1 MEYGV
6 GLTRTVHLN
15 MTAHPANITPSRA
28 GHSIGRWDG
37 DTLVVDTVG
46 FVPGSL
52 AGYLPHSDKLHVV
65 ERFTLNPATLELTRG
80 IVAEDPVY
88 FVDKYVDSDSVLPAD
103 APFKVEACKELAPE
117 YQQTGRP
124 TGDNNMR
131 QFFRLVSLVLGLAV
145 FGDFAHAHHSQAG
158 IFDSRKTIEVT
169 GVVKSVSWRNP
180 HGQILLSVKDE
191 KGVETIWDA
200 ETASISIL
208 RNRGVDGSSIR
219 VGDRVTIA
227 GSPSMRARP
236 EILARSV
243 LLPNGNEFTFGSAN
257 AYFAAGKAGRLV
269 GGAKIAGDVAA
280 AKAKADGLFRV
291 WSTIMSD
298 PAAFPMFK
306 GGYPLTAAG
315 KAGLA
320 KWNPRNNILLK
331 CGTKGTPLI
340 MISPL
345 PMDFSKEGD
354 KIIMRLEEYDSV
366 RTIHMNPKAVAP
378 AAHTLFGFSRGRWEG
393 TTLVVETDHIAAGYF
408 DHEGTPQSDQIKTV
422 ERFIPNADYSR
433 LDYTLT
439 TTDPVNFTKPFE
451 LKRYFVWKPENR
463 VHPYECL
470 DRFEPGK

>member
-1 MEYGV
+1 MRRFIQV
-6 GLTRTVHLN
+6 VTV
-15 MTAHPANITPSRA
+15 
-28 GHSIGRWDG
+28 
-37 DTLVVDTVG
+37 
-46 FVPGSL
+46 
-52 AGYLPHSDKLHVV
+52 
-65 ERFTLNPATLELTRG
+65 
-80 IVAEDPVY
+80 
-88 FVDKYVDSDSVLPAD
+88 
-103 APFKVEACKELAPE
+103 
-117 YQQTGRP
+117 
-124 TGDNNMR
+124 
-131 QFFRLVSLVLGLAV
+131 VSGLAASSNV
-145 FGDFAHAHHSQAG
+145 SHAHHSQAG
-158 IFDSRKTIEVT
+158 VFDSRKTIEIT
-169 GVVKSVSWRNP
+169 GIVKSVSWRNP
-180 HGQILLSVKDE
+180 HGQILLAVKDE

-208 RNRGVDGSSIR
+208 RNRGVDGSPVR

-227 GSPSMRARP
+227 GGASIRNRP
-236 EILARSV
+236 EILARSI
-243 LLPNGNEFTFGSAN
+243 LLPNGTEFNFGSTT
-257 AYFAAGKAGRLV
+257 AYFAAGKAGRLAGSV
-269 GGAKIAGDVAA
+269 KASGDVVAA
-280 AKAKADGLFRV
+280 RAKADGLFRV

-345 PMDFSKEGD
+345 PMDFRREGD
-354 KIIMRLEEYDSV
+354 TIVMRLEEYDSV

-378 AAHTLFGFSRGRWEG
+378 PAHSLFGFSRGRWEG

-422 ERFIPNADYSR
+422 ERFIPNADYTR

-439 TTDPVNFTKPFE
+439 TTDPVNFTKTFE

-463 VHPYECL
+463 VNPYECL